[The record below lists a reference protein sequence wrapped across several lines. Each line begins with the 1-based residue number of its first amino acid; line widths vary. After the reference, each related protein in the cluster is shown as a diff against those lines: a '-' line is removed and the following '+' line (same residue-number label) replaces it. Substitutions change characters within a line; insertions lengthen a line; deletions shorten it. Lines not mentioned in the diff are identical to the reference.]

1 MSGGLDVRDLA
12 CRRSGRL
19 LFDHVSFSLS
29 AGDALIISG
38 PNGCGKSSL
47 LRVIAGLLLPFA
59 GDVTASGS
67 IALMGETS
75 ALDNDRLLAAALHF
89 WATFDAADDPGK
101 RVAKALADVGLSAL
115 ADVPVRLLS
124 TGQRRRAALAR
135 VIAGG
140 AAIWLL
146 DEPATG
152 LDAGSIQLL
161 EAAIAA
167 HRARGGIAIVA
178 THQPIASP
186 GAQAVD
192 LSHFASVDA

>member
-1 MSGGLDVRDLA
+1 MSARLEVRDLA

-19 LFDHVSFSLS
+19 LFDHVSFSLA

-47 LRVIAGLLLPFA
+47 LRVIAGLLPPFA
-59 GDVTASGS
+59 GDVAASGS
-67 IALMGETS
+67 VALMGEAS
-75 ALDNDRLLAAALHF
+75 ALDNDRSLAAALRF
-89 WATFDAADDPGK
+89 WATFDAANDPRG

-115 ADVPVRLLS
+115 VDVPGRLLS

-140 AAIWLL
+140 ASIWLL

-152 LDAGSIQLL
+152 LDAASTQSL

-167 HRARGGIAIVA
+167 HRERGGIVVVA
-178 THQPIASP
+178 THQPIAVP
-186 GAQAVD
+186 GAQAID
-192 LSHFASVDA
+192 LSQFISVDT

>member
-1 MSGGLDVRDLA
+1 MSARLDVRDLA

-19 LFDHVSFSLS
+19 LFDHVSFSL
-29 AGDALIISG
+29 ARGDALIISG

-47 LRVIAGLLLPFA
+47 LRVIAGLLSPYA

-67 IALMGETS
+67 IALMGEAS
-75 ALDNDRLLAAALHF
+75 ALDGDRSLAAALRF
-89 WATFDAADDPGK
+89 WATFDVADDPSG
-101 RVAKALADVGLSAL
+101 RVGKALGDVGLHAL

-167 HRARGGIAIVA
+167 HRARGGIAIIA

-186 GAQAVD
+186 GAKAVD
-192 LSHFASVDA
+192 LSQFMSVDA